1 VSIDAIWQEL
11 AKHSSEYLIIA
22 EMPPQAQRPANM
34 VWPNQVP
41 PNVTFIGV
49 ESSTKL
55 QSATAGVSHPYASD
69 FSLTFFLVLAE
80 TGQDRQKIDVRDF
93 TELLKNRLGGEY
105 VWTNADQTNK
115 KLNLPTF
122 VASEGSYYANWLA
135 ADAQGRQAR
144 ELAAQKAREAEEQR
158 KRELAAQRAREAE
171 ERRKRELAAQR
182 AREAEERRK
191 RELAAQRAR
200 EAEERRKR
208 ELAAQRDQEAEE
220 RRKRELAAQ
229 RAREAEERRKRE
241 LAAQQAK
248 EAGEQRRPARE
259 RKKQQEQEVPTQQ
272 ALASETGGSPG
283 IAGSA
288 SIVPPD
294 GSIDP
299 QFAQAMA
306 RLKALEE
313 EALRKEKE
321 LEELKKQEAEAKKKR
336 KNTTSF
342 GF

>member
-1 VSIDAIWQEL
+1 
-11 AKHSSEYLIIA
+11 
-22 EMPPQAQRPANM
+22 M
-34 VWPNQVP
+34 
-41 PNVTFIGV
+41 
-49 ESSTKL
+49 
-55 QSATAGVSHPYASD
+55 
-69 FSLTFFLVLAE
+69 
-80 TGQDRQKIDVRDF
+80 
-93 TELLKNRLGGEY
+93 
-105 VWTNADQTNK
+105 
-115 KLNLPTF
+115 
-122 VASEGSYYANWLA
+122 
-135 ADAQGRQAR
+135 
-144 ELAAQKAREAEEQR
+144 AAQLATDAEEHR
-158 KRELAAQRAREAE
+158 N
-171 ERRKRELAAQR
+171 
-182 AREAEERRK
+182 
-191 RELAAQRAR
+191 
-200 EAEERRKR
+200 
-208 ELAAQRDQEAEE
+208 RD
-220 RRKRELAAQ
+220 LAAQ

-248 EAGEQRRPARE
+248 KAVEQRSPARE
-259 RKKQQEQEVPTQQ
+259 RKKQQEQEVPTQR

-288 SIVPPD
+288 SIVPTD